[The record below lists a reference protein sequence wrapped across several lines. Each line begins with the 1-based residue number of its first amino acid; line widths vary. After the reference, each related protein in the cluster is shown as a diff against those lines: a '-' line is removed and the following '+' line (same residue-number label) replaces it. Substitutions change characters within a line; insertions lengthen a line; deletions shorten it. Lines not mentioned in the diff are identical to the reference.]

1 MLVRELLLS
10 GAVRTS
16 RIKVAPEAGEAAYH
30 CMTRT
35 VNGERMFDDTAK
47 EVLRK
52 QLWLV
57 ADFCGVQI
65 VTYAILANHFHV
77 LVRVPKKVEI
87 ADVELLRRHRL
98 LYPRPTR
105 YQTTRLNV
113 IESQL
118 TNNGPEAMEW
128 RRRMMA
134 LMGDISQYMKLLKQ
148 RFSIWFN
155 KTHQRFGTLWSE
167 RFKSI
172 LVEGL
177 GRVLQKM
184 AAYIDLNCVRAGLA
198 EDPKEYRFCGYA
210 EAVSGNDKAQ
220 EGLKSMCGEKQWSD
234 TQSAYRKILFGTGIS
249 PRQSGGGISIEAF
262 NRVTAEGGKLT
273 LAEVLRCRIRYFTNG
288 GVLGSKVF
296 VETQLAAYRAKTGRR
311 EGTGP
316 RDLPRIADWGELA
329 VLRNVRGPALG

>member
-1 MLVRELLLS
+1 M
-10 GAVRTS
+10 RTS

-30 CMTRT
+30 CMTRA
-35 VNGERMFDDTAK
+35 VIGERIFDDTAM

-65 VTYAILANHFHV
+65 VTYAILSNHFHV

-87 ADVELLRRHRL
+87 ADAELFRRYRL
-98 LYPRPTR
+98 LHPRPTR
-105 YQTTRLNV
+105 YQSARLNV

-118 TNNGPEAMEW
+118 AENGPDAMAW

-155 KTHQRFGTLWSE
+155 KTHRRFGTLWSE

-172 LVEGL
+172 LVEGA

-184 AAYIDLNCVRAGLA
+184 AAYIDLNCVRAGLD

-210 EAVSGNDKAQ
+210 EAVSGHDKAQ
-220 EGLKSMCGEKQWSD
+220 EGLRSVCGEKQWSD
-234 TQSAYRKILFGTGIS
+234 TQSAYRKILFGTGVG
-249 PRQSGGGISIEAF
+249 PRRNSGGISIEAF
-262 NRVTAEGGKLT
+262 SRVMAEGGKLT
-273 LAEVLRCRIRYFTNG
+273 LAEVLRCRVRYFTNG

-296 VETQLAAYRAKTGRR
+296 VEAQLAAYRTKTGRR

-316 RDLPRIADWGELA
+316 RLLPSIADWGELA
-329 VLRNVRGPALG
+329 VLRNVRGPVLH